1 MRVVVAGS
9 SGLIGTAL
17 VSALRDGGH
26 DVSRLV
32 RREPRS
38 ADEIGWAPETFGLTD
53 DALEGVDAV
62 INLCGVGIASRPWS
76 GQFKQELRDSRI
88 IPTQVLADAI
98 VEHRVPTFVSA
109 SATGFYGF
117 TGDDER
123 TESSPRGSGFLAD
136 LSADWERTAS
146 LATSARLVH
155 LRTAPVFS
163 RSGGLLGPLRP
174 LFKAGL
180 GAKLGDG
187 RQWFPWITLTDHV
200 RAVQHVLT
208 GDVSGPVTL
217 TSPQPVTNAEFT
229 AAFGRAV
236 HRPAFFTA
244 PRAVLRVAGGELA
257 LEMLLGGQRAV
268 PTALQD
274 SGFTF
279 THATIDDGLR
289 WANGSDR

>member
-1 MRVVVAGS
+1 MRVVIAGS
-9 SGLIGTAL
+9 SGLIGSPL
-17 VSALRDGGH
+17 VQELRSAGH

-38 ADEIGWAPETFGLTD
+38 PDEIGWGPETFGLTD
-53 DALEGVDAV
+53 DTLAGVDAV

-98 VEHRVPTFVSA
+98 VEHRVPVFVSA

-136 LSADWERTAS
+136 LSADWERTAA
-146 LATSARLVH
+146 LATSARVAL

-174 LFKAGL
+174 LFTAGL
-180 GAKLGDG
+180 GARLGDG
-187 RQWFPWITLTDHV
+187 SQWFPWITLADHV
-200 RAVQHVLT
+200 RAVRHVLE
-208 GDVSGPVTL
+208 GDVSGPVNI

-236 HRPAFFTA
+236 HRPAFLRV
-244 PRAVLRVAGGELA
+244 PRPVLRVAGGELA

-268 PTALQD
+268 PTVLAE

-289 WANGSDR
+289 WANGSDS